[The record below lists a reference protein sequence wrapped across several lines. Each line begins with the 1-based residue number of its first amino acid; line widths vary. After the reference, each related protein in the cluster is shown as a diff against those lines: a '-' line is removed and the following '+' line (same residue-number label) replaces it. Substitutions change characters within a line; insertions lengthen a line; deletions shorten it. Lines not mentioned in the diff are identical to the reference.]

1 MAVCNDEGLEYLKQE
16 AGKKICGKY
25 LENFC
30 IGKLNMEVVL
40 RNSKILRGS
49 ALHNKLNRS

>member
-16 AGKKICGKY
+16 AGEKICGKY